1 VLSDAIQF
9 KEVLRLARRL
19 TRGPPAA
26 NTIVQVKVRLVE
38 GLRRRLER
46 EAARAGHSMNA
57 EIVQRLERS
66 FQISDDQIDVIAR
79 SLIGTLE
86 PSVIDRIVDLVH
98 EDQYAMDFSDDP
110 DRRSDR

>member
-1 VLSDAIQF
+1 M
-9 KEVLRLARRL
+9 ARRRR
-19 TRGPPAA
+19 RGPPAA
-26 NTIVQVKVRLVE
+26 TNTVVQIKVRLVE

-86 PSVIDRIVDLVH
+86 PRVIDRIVDLVH
-98 EDQYAMDFSDDP
+98 EDDHASNYDEHDDP
-110 DRRSDR
+110 SHEER